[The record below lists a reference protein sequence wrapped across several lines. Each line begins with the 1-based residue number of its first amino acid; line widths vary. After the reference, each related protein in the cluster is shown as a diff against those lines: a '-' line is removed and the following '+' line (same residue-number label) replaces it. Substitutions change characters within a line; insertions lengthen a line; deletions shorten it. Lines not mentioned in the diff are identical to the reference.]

1 MVVAHGE
8 TDIGRRR
15 KVNEDTIFA
24 ARGLYLVCDGMGGHQ
39 AGEVASR
46 LSVEAIANFIE
57 RSEADRELTWPF
69 GFDPRGSFGVN
80 RLRTAVKLANRTVF
94 EHASSTEAY
103 TGMGTTVAAVLIGA
117 GEPRLTCASV
127 GDSRVYRLRAGAL
140 AQLTRDDSWANLLA
154 GEGVR
159 EGAGAGGGLKNVLT
173 KALGA
178 REEVELDV
186 VDHPLTDGDTVLLCS
201 DGLTNMVPDPRI
213 AEIVTGHAADVAAAC
228 RALVTEANDRGGRDN
243 VSVILVQYRH

>member
-15 KVNEDTIFA
+15 KINEDTIFA
-24 ARGLYLVCDGMGGHQ
+24 ARGLYVVCDGMGGHK

-46 LSVEAIANFIE
+46 LAIEVIASFIE

-69 GFDPRGSFGVN
+69 GFDPRVSYGGN
-80 RLRTAVKLANRTVF
+80 RLRTAIKLANRAVF
-94 EHASSTEAY
+94 KQASSTEAY

-140 AQLTRDDSWANLLA
+140 AQLTRDDSWATLLA
-154 GEGVR
+154 GEGLADD
-159 EGAGAGGGLKNVLT
+159 AGAGGLKNVLT

-178 REEVELDV
+178 REEVEFDV
-186 VDHPLTDGDTVLLCS
+186 VDHPLADGDTVLLCS
-201 DGLTNMVPDPRI
+201 DGLTNMVSDPRI
-213 AEIVTGHAADVAAAC
+213 AEIVTSHSADVAAAC

-243 VSVILVQYRH
+243 VSVILVQYHH